1 MPSGI
6 LEVQLVDARGLG
18 ETDFLNSMDPY
29 VILQYKS
36 QESKSS
42 VARGAGGS
50 PVWNERFTFRVDYPG
65 ADNQYK
71 LILKI
76 MDKDTFSAD
85 DFVGEASIHVED
97 LLALGM
103 ERGKAELHPTKHRVL
118 LADRSYC
125 GEIRVGLIFTRK
137 VEDVVDRE
145 EYGGWRHSQY

>member
-18 ETDFLNSMDPY
+18 ETDFLDRMDPY
-29 VILQYKS
+29 VLIQYKS
-36 QESKSS
+36 QERQSS
-42 VARGAGGS
+42 VARGAGGN

-65 ADNQYK
+65 VDNQYK

-85 DFVGEASIHVED
+85 DFIGEASIYIED

-103 ERGKAELHPTKHRVL
+103 ERGKAELHPTKQRVL
-118 LADRSYC
+118 LADRTYC
-125 GEIRVGLIFTRK
+125 GEIRVGLNFTRK
-137 VEDVVDRE
+137 VDDAGDNE
-145 EYGGWRHSQY
+145 EYGGWRHSEN